1 MIGIGI
7 IVVLSGFDAAPIV
20 AYQIIILGSM
30 LIGLGFLSVSIY
42 VLLSHVVAMSEIETG
57 YLAKQS
63 TKPNTRPV
71 KVEKTHP
78 FCENC
83 GTSLKSGAKFCAGC
97 GAKQ

>member
-1 MIGIGI
+1 MIGIGFI
-7 IVVLSGFDAAPIV
+7 IILYGLDQALLV
-20 AYQIIILGSM
+20 AFQIIIFGSM
-30 LIGLGFLSVSIY
+30 LVGLGFLSISIY
-42 VLLSHVVAMSEIETG
+42 VLLSHSVSMSEVEIG

-71 KVEKTHP
+71 KVEKTHA